1 MIEYQFS
8 RRHPGRTPECPESNG
23 GQEETG
29 REGNAPGDEQTVV
42 RIEGR
47 CVLGESQELTVI
59 VVGFIGLGCWC
70 CRQYQRC
77 GGHPSGRSTKRRRTS
92 GCGRP
97 APARKS
103 GQSDSKG
110 ESGLVDGDLDV
121 VRIHIPVRN
130 DPGHAAADDTEVA
143 EHEEEGTDSA
153 AIWHPRS
160 VPIAAKP
167 DRGQCDLALVRTQ
180 VIVLNGVSSSGK
192 TSIARVLREMLVTPW
207 LLLGVDD
214 LIRAVSD
221 KGIEDGS
228 LLEALRPDRRV
239 GMAESQVAVVREGVV
254 YDLIVDTT
262 HASSESCAARIL
274 AQAST
279 TM

>member
-1 MIEYQFS
+1 M
-8 RRHPGRTPECPESNG
+8 
-23 GQEETG
+23 
-29 REGNAPGDEQTVV
+29 
-42 RIEGR
+42 
-47 CVLGESQELTVI
+47 
-59 VVGFIGLGCWC
+59 
-70 CRQYQRC
+70 
-77 GGHPSGRSTKRRRTS
+77 
-92 GCGRP
+92 
-97 APARKS
+97 
-103 GQSDSKG
+103 
-110 ESGLVDGDLDV
+110 
-121 VRIHIPVRN
+121 
-130 DPGHAAADDTEVA
+130 
-143 EHEEEGTDSA
+143 
-153 AIWHPRS
+153 
-160 VPIAAKP
+160 
-167 DRGQCDLALVRTQ
+167 
-180 VIVLNGVSSSGK
+180 
-192 TSIARVLREMLVTPW
+192 TPW